1 MASRQLQEIME
12 QADKLPPEEQ
22 LELASHLVQKAKR
35 AYQATKP
42 GHRWMDAAGIAP
54 YPLTGEDAQA
64 WVTRTRR
71 ESDEKREQQLREA
84 RS

>member
-1 MASRQLQEIME
+1 ME

-22 LELASHLVQKAKR
+22 LELASHLVQEAKR
-35 AYQATKP
+35 AYQGSKP
-42 GHRWMDAAGIAP
+42 GHRWMDASGIAP

-71 ESDEKREQQLREA
+71 ESDEVREQQLREA